1 MATRNPTDLL
11 AHKPLSSDPFWVK
24 TSGGPF
30 VGGVGMYPNFS
41 GVLGSGEA
49 NYFDFSQELVS
60 FAQPQYSY
68 SKFDGTE
75 NFAPVMFLEGK
86 VLYWWESGVND
97 GGSLD
102 GGISNVTENSF
113 KDGSKDFTNV
123 AGALITTFG
132 NDGGQKQK
140 TVATGGDASGTVTV
154 AGWPDGTGN
163 VGSRYVMSFAG
174 DEGASGIGVRNIW
187 VSPHPSSGFYW
198 DGVARSDTAMMI
210 LNSGINQSLVYWNKL
225 ESDLSSAIKSR
236 KTVHDQYIDAY
247 TVSGEIVESSGM
259 APYYEDGESNP
270 TVFNPYIHYQKYK
283 RSKRNIVGRSKHNR
297 NAISIPPAIL
307 FQTDPSIPLPHKGY
321 SITGGGLKNSF
332 AGSWVPYEMSAPY
345 HGKSPYPVE
354 EEEPKPEPPPADE
367 KYSCI
372 DGECQPDK
380 EGEYSSLSECLS
392 AGCGGRYSCVDGEC
406 QPDEDGEYSSLSEC
420 ITACQS
426 KHKDDPVDTPVPV
439 DTEEEEEEEDEVECD
454 DVSASLD
461 GTGEI
466 PLGAITNVSFTF
478 SGWMEGADG
487 DMVWGIATGDGSI
500 IKNGAIGW
508 RPSVTGNKG
517 SIWIEGL
524 ALGDAKILVEAN
536 VECENK
542 KTKEKEIQ
550 RQQRSFNIKVV
561 N

>member
-49 NYFDFSQELVS
+49 NYVDFTQKLVS

-97 GGSLD
+97 GQSLEGS
-102 GGISNVTENSF
+102 ISNVTETSF
-113 KDGSKDFTNV
+113 KDGNKDFTNV
-123 AGALITTFG
+123 AGALVTTFS
-132 NDGGQKQK
+132 NLGGIKQE
-140 TVATGGDASGTVTV
+140 TIATGGDASGTVTV

-163 VGSRYVMSFAG
+163 VGSRYKMSFAG
-174 DEGASGIGVRNIW
+174 DEGASGIRVRNIW

-225 ESDLSSAIKSR
+225 ESDLSSAIKSK
-236 KTVHDQYIDAY
+236 KTVHDQHIDAY
-247 TVSGEIVESSGM
+247 NIDGEIVESSGM

-283 RSKRNIVGRSKHNR
+283 RAKRNIVGRSKHNR

-345 HGKSPYPVE
+345 HGKAPYPVE

-372 DGECQPDK
+372 DGECKPDK

-392 AGCGGRYSCVDGEC
+392 AGCGGRYSCVDGKC

-426 KHKDDPVDTPVPV
+426 TDKDDPVDTPVPA
-439 DTEEEEEEEDEVECD
+439 DTGGEDEEEEAVECPE
-454 DVSASLD
+454 VTASLD

-466 PLGAITNVSFTF
+466 PLGEITNVIITFT
-478 SGWMEGADG
+478 GWMDSAER

-500 IKNGAIGW
+500 IKNGGIGF
-508 RPSVTGNKG
+508 RPTVTGNKA
-517 SIWIEGL
+517 SIYIEGL

-542 KTKEKEIQ
+542 KTKEKEKQ
-550 RQQRSFNIKVV
+550 RVQRSFNIKVV

>member
-1 MATRNPTDLL
+1 MATRNPTDLM
-11 AHKPLSSDPFWVK
+11 AYKPLSSDPFWVK

-60 FAQPQYSY
+60 FAQPQHSY
-68 SKFDGTE
+68 SGFDGTK
-75 NFAPVMFLEGK
+75 NFAPAMFLEGK

-97 GGSLD
+97 DQSLE
-102 GGISNVTENSF
+102 GGIS
-113 KDGSKDFTNV
+113 
-123 AGALITTFG
+123 
-132 NDGGQKQK
+132 
-140 TVATGGDASGTVTV
+140 
-154 AGWPDGTGN
+154 
-163 VGSRYVMSFAG
+163 FAG
-174 DEGASGIGVRNIW
+174 NEGASGIRVRNIW

-198 DGVARSDTAMMI
+198 SGVARSDTAMMI

-236 KTVHDQYIDAY
+236 KTVHDQHIDAY

-345 HGKSPYPVE
+345 HGKAPYPVE

-392 AGCGGRYSCVDGEC
+392 AGCGGRYSCVDGKC

-426 KHKDDPVDTPVPV
+426 TDKDDPVDTPVPA
-439 DTEEEEEEEDEVECD
+439 DTEGEEEEEEEVECPE
-454 DVSASLD
+454 VTASLD

-466 PLGAITNVSFTF
+466 PLGEITNVSFTF

-487 DMVWGIATGDGSI
+487 DMTWGIATGDGSI
-500 IKNGAIGW
+500 IKNGGIGF
-508 RPSVTGNKG
+508 RPTVTGNKA
-517 SIWIEGL
+517 SIYIEGL

-542 KTKEKEIQ
+542 KTEEKEIQ
-550 RQQRSFNIKVV
+550 RVQRSFNIKVV

>member
-11 AHKPLSSDPFWVK
+11 AHKPLSSDPFWVE
-24 TSGGPF
+24 TSGGTF
-30 VGGVGMYPNFS
+30 VGGVGIYPNFS

-68 SKFDGTE
+68 SAFDGTK

-113 KDGSKDFTNV
+113 RDGSKDFRNV

-236 KTVHDQYIDAY
+236 KTVHDQHIDAY

-270 TVFNPYIHYQKYK
+270 TVFNPYIHYQKK
-283 RSKRNIVGRSKHNR
+283 FH
-297 NAISIPPAIL
+297 
-307 FQTDPSIPLPHKGY
+307 H
-321 SITGGGLKNSF
+321 
-332 AGSWVPYEMSAPY
+332 
-345 HGKSPYPVE
+345 
-354 EEEPKPEPPPADE
+354 
-367 KYSCI
+367 
-372 DGECQPDK
+372 
-380 EGEYSSLSECLS
+380 
-392 AGCGGRYSCVDGEC
+392 
-406 QPDEDGEYSSLSEC
+406 
-420 ITACQS
+420 
-426 KHKDDPVDTPVPV
+426 
-439 DTEEEEEEEDEVECD
+439 
-454 DVSASLD
+454 
-461 GTGEI
+461 
-466 PLGAITNVSFTF
+466 
-478 SGWMEGADG
+478 
-487 DMVWGIATGDGSI
+487 
-500 IKNGAIGW
+500 
-508 RPSVTGNKG
+508 
-517 SIWIEGL
+517 
-524 ALGDAKILVEAN
+524 
-536 VECENK
+536 
-542 KTKEKEIQ
+542 
-550 RQQRSFNIKVV
+550 
-561 N
+561 